1 METNADPI
9 LLVLILS
16 YLCPLDG
23 DHFTFD
29 SNANQCGAQVIV
41 LYGICQFE

>member
-1 METNADPI
+1 METSADPI
-9 LLVLILS
+9 SLVLILS

-23 DHFTFD
+23 DHFNFD
-29 SNANQCGAQVIV
+29 SNANPNGTQVIV